1 MAEYSYP
8 YMVRYSDSTLKY
20 VTTGRDK
27 GYDGIEKH
35 YYAVEKSFTV
45 APSRNNKYIFNIFVM
60 L

>member
-20 VTTGRDK
+20 VTTGRAK
-27 GYDGIEKH
+27 GYDGIEKL
-35 YYAVEKSFTV
+35 YYAVEKTFSG
-45 APSRNNKYIFNIFVM
+45 APSRHYTYIFNIFVM